1 MSDDTKVCECS
12 FPKFVVDDGIQ
23 SCIYCGLNDH
33 YKNGVVADWS
43 DDEGGMLCEM
53 LCERTSGKVR

>member
-43 DDEGGMLCEM
+43 DDEEEEEE
-53 LCERTSGKVR
+53 ERVL